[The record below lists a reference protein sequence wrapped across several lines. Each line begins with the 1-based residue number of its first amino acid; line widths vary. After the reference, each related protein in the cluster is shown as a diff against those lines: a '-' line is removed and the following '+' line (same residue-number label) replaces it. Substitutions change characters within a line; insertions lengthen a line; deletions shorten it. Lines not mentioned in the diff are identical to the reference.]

1 MYRYWPDRKDF
12 LAQIDAESSIPVYGE
27 LLGDNL
33 TPVTAFAR
41 VAPESPHAFLLE
53 SVVGGEKIAR
63 YSFIAAQPVAV
74 FEARNGAVRIQ
85 QGQNVEQHQSKDP
98 LQLLE
103 KLLAKR
109 KSTHLAALPR
119 FVGGAVGYAS
129 YDAIRYYESLPGTPR
144 DDRSLPDLLLGLYDS
159 MIIFDHLDKTIKVVC
174 HARLEENDSDK
185 DAAYD
190 RACRRIDH
198 IVEQL
203 SQPRLSSAQPI
214 DLGTTEIPQF
224 ESTMSQDR
232 FRAGVDRI
240 QEYIRAGD
248 VFQTVLSHRLR
259 VRTKADTL
267 NIYRALRVVNPSPFM
282 FYLKSPEVVLIG
294 SSPEIMCRVED
305 SVVTSRPLAGTRPR
319 GRSAQ
324 EDAWLERELLADPKE
339 RAEHIMLV
347 DLARNDISRVA
358 EPGSVEL
365 SEVMSVERYSHVMH
379 ICTNVSGRLAPGRTA
394 FDALRA
400 TLPVGTVSGAPKVRA
415 MQIID
420 ELEPVRRG
428 PYGGAVGYIDFAG
441 NMDMCIALR
450 TMAVTPDGDASR
462 VDIQVGAGIV
472 AESDPA
478 SEYNETLSKARGMLK
493 AVHIAEQQM

>member
-12 LAQIDAESSIPVYGE
+12 LAQIDKESSIPVYGE

-63 YSFIAAQPVAV
+63 YSFIAAQPVGV

-85 QGQNVEQHQSKDP
+85 QGQKTEQHRVKDP
-98 LQLLE
+98 LRLLQN
-103 KLLAKR
+103 LLAER

-129 YDAIRYYESLPGTPR
+129 YDAVRYYESLPGTPR
-144 DDRSLPDLLLGLYDS
+144 DDRSLPDLLFGLYDS
-159 MIIFDHLDKTIKVVC
+159 MIVFDHLDKTIKVVC
-174 HARLEENDSDK
+174 HARLDDNAA

-190 RACRRIDH
+190 RACRRIDR

-203 SQPRLSSAQPI
+203 SQPRLSAAQPI
-214 DLGTTEIPQF
+214 DLGTNEVPQF
-224 ESTMSQDR
+224 ESTMSEAR

-240 QEYIRAGD
+240 QEHVRAGD

-259 VRTKADTL
+259 VRTKADPL
-267 NIYRALRVVNPSPFM
+267 DMYRALRVVNPSPFM
-282 FYLKSPEVVLIG
+282 FYLKSPEVVLVG

-324 EDAWLERELLADPKE
+324 EDARLERELLADPKE
-339 RAEHIMLV
+339 RAEHVMLV
-347 DLARNDISRVA
+347 DLGRNDISRVA

-379 ICTNVSGRLAPGRTA
+379 ICTNVAGRLAPGRSA

-428 PYGGAVGYIDFAG
+428 PYGGAVGYIDFSG

-462 VDIQVGAGIV
+462 VDIQVGAGVV

-478 SEYNETLSKARGMLK
+478 SEYKETLNKARGMLK
-493 AVHIAEQQM
+493 AVQIAEQQM